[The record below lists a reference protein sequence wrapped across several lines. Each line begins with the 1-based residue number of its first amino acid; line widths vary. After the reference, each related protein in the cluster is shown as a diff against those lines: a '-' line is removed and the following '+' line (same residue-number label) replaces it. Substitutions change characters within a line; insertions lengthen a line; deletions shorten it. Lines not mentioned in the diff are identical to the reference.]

1 MFGKLFDSLSYRVS
15 SEERDWYRQNE
26 LRRSLRYPAIQRWLI
41 RSARRPL
48 VTAFELFWLSIL
60 LCLHSV
66 CWGGILGIDAV
77 CWMSCLSPPELE
89 RWDRGHLL
97 AGFTSL
103 WTIQAT
109 IVALVYPF
117 VIAFVALLFQ
127 QRNAS
132 NARIQ
137 VYLFDSGAILAGL
150 SALFLI
156 LAMSVQFLLIVEY
169 PSLPTSTIA
178 VWSLLDAIW
187 FSFNVTLTIWF
198 LIRTFL
204 FLRPGGRTRII
215 RDFVINVSWPEEVK
229 EKLRPLMFYGA
240 TTFNIMPGPD
250 YSDAQAQNRPR
261 ILLHDLGRD
270 MGGPEVSISLPESRV
285 LQNVY
290 FRLIRWVAHGWFKR
304 AGQPV
309 MEESKRAS
317 VLEGRKEDLL
327 IFPAVPGRTYD
338 HDVVV
343 CRTEGAFHLSW
354 MEKLAARAAFRF
366 QAPAED
372 DERMDVAA
380 FFSELESDALGG
392 IAKGSRREFE
402 EAFWALINLH
412 GLVLRASAFTTN
424 DGTPD
429 NYAQVA
435 DTSGWDRPVFE
446 GWLRSYIVLFDA
458 AVARLMEEDEY
469 FDRLAHIGGYLFRRS
484 EGLKTQRVRD
494 KFIQL
499 PPVLMNRLG
508 NWWHKHL
515 DSPVAALAGICSPAA
530 LADPYR
536 TVYEDG
542 WRKFAGAWESIK
554 DVSLTSSHRSKA
566 SKSVESEWGD
576 FQEWT
581 PSYVTHLDETL
592 TMFLRAVLRG
602 DQTAAEWS
610 ADILQRW
617 VSTLELRA
625 SNRSFMLRSPR
636 FVTLEVMSRRWPEV
650 LTQLEIEDAYPG
662 AQPVE
667 RDVFFVALKNYWV
680 DCKCLAVYLLTIWG
694 KDCPCDS
701 SLAAKFIRGLI
712 EGAIW
717 RGGGE
722 RTGGSDLKISL
733 EKALQ
738 TLIRQNF
745 ADGGYRL
752 GYRNRLDALV
762 ERLESLREQDWVSGR
777 IYSRVGADDLESVAD
792 GHLVWLCLSANSDR
806 GGAAVTEAEI
816 QKWVVQDDGRVRNLK
831 TYLDM
836 LKARLESEEFGK
848 FNDLY
853 RCIRRLKGEG
863 SEFADARRRVAEGLS
878 KTVEVI
884 ESVRSHEVENAL
896 IDQNRLAAAA
906 TAASRLGFSKS
917 TGDFPLPLFDAV
929 TSIDESLRERTLI
942 FNNLAKGEFTEREM
956 AQRPVNQ
963 DDFFAE
969 TIRNH
974 VANVVMAES
983 LQKLTTF
990 SADGATASEYWKALS
1005 EAART
1010 MKNSGLTP
1018 ILLLENPTI
1027 PEWVWDWQ
1035 HTRLSDEE
1043 YARPKDMSVTRREG
1057 MGKSY
1062 VCHFNEIAVYTA
1074 PIPAGA
1080 SYVVAREVFK
1090 EVKFKAYS
1098 EGRFVSVS
1106 TSPVDGDFAKINLR
1120 FTWALNVT
1128 VGAEPVTKLVY
1139 EKHTARHPT

>member
-1 MFGKLFDSLSYRVS
+1 M
-15 SEERDWYRQNE
+15 
-26 LRRSLRYPAIQRWLI
+26 
-41 RSARRPL
+41 
-48 VTAFELFWLSIL
+48 VTAFELFGLSLL
-60 LCLHSV
+60 LCLNSV
-66 CWGGILGIDAV
+66 CWGGVLGVDAA
-77 CWMSCLSPPELE
+77 CWMSCLSPLGLE
-89 RWDRGHLL
+89 HWDRGHLL

-137 VYLFDSGAILAGL
+137 VYFFDSGAILAGL

-156 LAMSVQFLLIVEY
+156 LAMAVQFLLIVEY

-178 VWSLLDAIW
+178 AWSLLAAVW
-187 FSFNVTLTIWF
+187 FSFNVALTIWF

-240 TTFNIMPGPD
+240 TTFKIMPGPD

-270 MGGPEVSISLPESRV
+270 MGRPEVNISLSRSMV

-290 FRLIRWVAHGWFKR
+290 FRLIRRVAHGWFKR
-304 AGQPV
+304 SGQPV
-309 MEESKRAS
+309 MDESKRPS
-317 VLEGRKEDLL
+317 VLERRKDDLL

-338 HDVVV
+338 HDAVV
-343 CRTEGAFHLSW
+343 CRTEGAFRLSW
-354 MEKLAARAAFRF
+354 MEKLAVQAAFQFRT
-366 QAPAED
+366 PTED

-380 FFSELESDALGG
+380 FFGELESDALGG
-392 IAKGSRREFE
+392 ISKGGRREFE
-402 EAFWALINLH
+402 EAFWALIELH

-446 GWLRSYIVLFDA
+446 GWLRSYIVLFEA

-469 FDRLAHIGGYLFRRS
+469 FDRLAHIGGYLFHRT
-484 EGLKTQRVRD
+484 EGLKTQRIRD

-515 DSPVAALAGICSPAA
+515 DSPVAARAGICSPAM
-530 LADPYR
+530 LTDPYR

-542 WRKFAGAWESIK
+542 WRKYAGAWESIK
-554 DVSLTSSHRSKA
+554 DVSFTSSHRSKPI
-566 SKSVESEWGD
+566 KSEETEWSE

-581 PSYVTHLDETL
+581 PNYVTHLDETL

-602 DQTAAEWS
+602 DRTAAEWS
-610 ADILQRW
+610 ADMLQRW
-617 VSTLELRA
+617 MNALELRA

-636 FVTLEVMSRRWPEV
+636 FVTLEVMSSRWPEV
-650 LTQLEIEDAYPG
+650 LTQLEIEDGYPG
-662 AQPVE
+662 AQRIE
-667 RDVFFVALKNYWV
+667 RDVFFVALRNYWV
-680 DCKCLAVYLLTIWG
+680 DCKCLAVYLLAIWG

-701 SLAAKFIRGLI
+701 SLAAEFIRGLV
-712 EGAIW
+712 EGATW

-722 RTGGSDLKISL
+722 RTGGRDLINSL

-745 ADGGYRL
+745 ADGGYRR
-752 GYRNRLDALV
+752 GYRGRLDALV

-777 IYSRVGADDLESVAD
+777 ICSRVGADDLESVSD

-816 QKWVVQDDGRVRNLK
+816 QKWVVQDDGRVRDLK
-831 TYLDM
+831 AYLDK
-836 LKARLESEEFGK
+836 LKARLDSEEFAK

-853 RCIRRLKGEG
+853 RCIRQLKGEG
-863 SEFADARRRVAEGLS
+863 SEFADARKRVAEGLS
-878 KTVEVI
+878 KTVAVI
-884 ESVRSHEVENAL
+884 ENVRSHELETAL
-896 IDQNRLAAAA
+896 IDQNRLAEVA
-906 TAASRLGFSKS
+906 TVASRLGFSKT
-917 TGDFPLPLFDAV
+917 TGDFPLPLFHVV
-929 TSIDESLRERTLI
+929 TAAEENLQERTLI

-974 VANVVMAES
+974 VANVVMAQS
-983 LQKLTTF
+983 LRKLKTF
-990 SADGATASEYWKALS
+990 SADGASASEYWKALN
-1005 EAART
+1005 EAAQT
-1010 MKNSGLTP
+1010 MANSGLNP
-1018 ILLLENPTI
+1018 ILLLENATI
-1027 PEWVWDWQ
+1027 PGWVWDWQ

-1043 YARPKDMSVTRREG
+1043 YARPQDMSVTRREG
-1057 MGKSY
+1057 MGESY

-1090 EVKFKAYS
+1090 EVKFKAYA

-1106 TSPVDGDFAKINLR
+1106 TEQVEGDFAKINLR
-1120 FTWALNVT
+1120 LTWALEVT
-1128 VGAEPVTKLVY
+1128 LGPEPATELLY
-1139 EKHTARHPT
+1139 GQRPTRRRS